1 MLLIME
7 DCHVLKGLLTIY
19 HHPRISKLG
28 ICGPVMAIVLTDSK
42 LETYP
47 SRLYRQSV
55 AGSVYMTVH
64 VDEKMT
70 VKEKL
75 S

>member
-1 MLLIME
+1 ME
-7 DCHVLKGLLTIY
+7 DCHVLKGAPYNILPS
-19 HHPRISKLG
+19 PRISKLA

-42 LETYP
+42 PETYP
-47 SRLYRQSV
+47 SRLYGHSV
-55 AGSVYMTVH
+55 AGSIYMTAH

-70 VKEKL
+70 VDD

>member
-1 MLLIME
+1 MKHAVDYGGLS
-7 DCHVLKGLLTIY
+7 CPKGSY

-47 SRLYRQSV
+47 SRLYGQSV
-55 AGSVYMTVH
+55 AWPVYMTAY

-70 VKEKL
+70 VNEKL